1 MNKLATAA
9 ARLVVPPGRNARTM
23 RRDNPTKTTRFTC
36 KATRAPDGMID
47 FIGST
52 SEPDRAGDIVEQNWD
67 LDAYRKNPIVL
78 YGHDHEGLPVG
89 KAVRVG
95 VKAGALSFRVKF
107 VPREIYP
114 FAGVVQDL
122 YAGGFLKAFSVGF
135 RPIETK
141 MYADAA
147 SRPAGLGAYGQH
159 ITKSELLEV
168 SAVPV
173 PANASALVSAGA
185 GARIA
190 PIYKGRGEDAA
201 IVTKGLKVAEAKEWL
216 MKVKGDEAPV
226 AEELDATGHCDAAL
240 AILEASD
247 GVTPDTLKEA
257 IEHLKAVK
265 ATMMPEDEEPEAEEP
280 GEAEPEEDDEE
291 EEEPIKALT
300 ARVAALEKK
309 HKSGHDS
316 DEIED
321 EVEAALAGDL
331 ELPGLVALESALG
344 LDDEESEES

>member
-1 MNKLATAA
+1 MNKLAMAA
-9 ARLVVPPGRNARTM
+9 AKKL
-23 RRDNPTKTTRFTC
+23 TKTARFAC

-147 SRPAGLGAYGQH
+147 SRPAGLGASGQH

-280 GEAEPEEDDEE
+280 GEPEAEDEEEEEE